1 METIWF
7 IIIRLASFSSRRS
20 CLRFSR
26 SNLSRNTICLTSVV
40 LSGELFVKSFFDFFF
55 GDGGG
60 VGVFF
65 FDFFFGVGG
74 VGGGV
79 FFFDFFFGDG
89 GGVGVFFFDFF
100 FGVGGVGGG
109 VFFFDFFFG
118 DGGVGVGVFFFTEL
132 FAFLE
137 MIAKIS
143 SCFLNLAILIF
154 SLS

>member
-89 GGVGVFFFDFF
+89 G
-100 FGVGGVGGG
+100 
-109 VFFFDFFFG
+109 
-118 DGGVGVGVFFFTEL
+118 VGVGVFFFTEL